1 MSIWDKLNILK
12 PSEEEILA
20 NKKAGRIY
28 VADFSN
34 NEGKYISVVFD
45 DKADP
50 YDVSLKISPRIEIRI
65 TYIAND
71 EKITGVQ
78 ISKLSGGKI
87 EKINLSTLS
96 FEGILGILH
105 IFSELDL
112 KSITNKSIILDSNI
126 IQNENELR
134 KHLNTILADEKGLK
148 MIAELATS
156 RGLIT
161 EGDIGNLKKKRGA
174 IELFE
179 KLLYGE
185 TFFQEKKKEWGKTK
199 DEDVWQYF
207 FENNKWI
214 FGYGLEYVF
223 NAPISKEKF
232 EQTLAGSNFLE
243 HGKRP
248 DGILKTL
255 GLTQFLNIVEIK
267 THKKDLIDN
276 KLYRDSG
283 VWQISQELT
292 GAISQCQQY
301 VRSSLRNLEE
311 FFELKNKD
319 GNRTNEEI
327 FCFSPKCFLIV
338 GNMSKDFMD
347 AQGKVLNP
355 DKLSCFEYFRK
366 NIFTPEII
374 TFDQLYFRAKNIVE
388 HSS

>member
-1 MSIWDKLNILK
+1 MNIWDKLNILK
-12 PSEEEILA
+12 PTEDEILA

-34 NEGKYISVVFD
+34 GEGKYMSVIFD
-45 DKADP
+45 DKTEP
-50 YDVSLKISPRIEIRI
+50 YDVSMQISPRIEVRI
-65 TYIAND
+65 TYIIKD

-87 EKINLSTLS
+87 EKINLSTLG

-105 IFSELDL
+105 VFSEVDL
-112 KSITNKSIILDSNI
+112 KSISNKSIILDSNI
-126 IQNENELR
+126 IQNEDELR
-134 KHLNTILADEKGLK
+134 AHLNTILADEKGLK
-148 MIAELATS
+148 IIAELATS
-156 RGLIT
+156 RGLIA
-161 EGDIGNLKKKRGA
+161 EGDIGNIENKRESLK
-174 IELFE
+174 IFE
-179 KLLYGE
+179 GLLYDDA
-185 TFFQEKKKEWGKTK
+185 FFQKKKKEWTKVK

-207 FENNKWI
+207 FESNKWI

-232 EQTLAGSNFLE
+232 EQTLSGSNFLE

-255 GLTQFLNIVEIK
+255 GLTQFLNIIEIK
-267 THKKDLIDN
+267 THKKDLLDD

-283 VWQISQELT
+283 VWRISQELA

-301 VRSSLRNLEE
+301 VRSSFRNLEE
-311 FFELKNKD
+311 FFELKDKQ

-327 FCFSPKCFLIV
+327 YCFSPKCFLII
-338 GNMSKDFMD
+338 GSMSKDFVD
-347 AQGKVLNP
+347 DQGKVINP

-388 HSS
+388 HNS

>member
-1 MSIWDKLNILK
+1 MNIWHKLKILK
-12 PSEEEILA
+12 PSEREIIE
-20 NKKAGRIY
+20 NKKIGRVY

-34 NEGKYISVVFD
+34 IDGKYISVVFD
-45 DKADP
+45 SKTDP
-50 YDVSLKISPRIEIRI
+50 YDVSLQISPRIEVRI
-65 TYIAND
+65 TYITKD

-112 KSITNKSIILDSNI
+112 RSITNRSIILDSNI
-126 IQNENELR
+126 IQNEDKLR
-134 KHLNTILADEKGLK
+134 THLNTILADEKGLK

-156 RGLIT
+156 RGLIS
-161 EGDIGNLKKKRGA
+161 EGDIGNIKKKREA
-174 IELFE
+174 LELF
-179 KLLYGE
+179 KFLLYNE
-185 TFFQEKKKEWGKTK
+185 KYFQEKKKEWRKLK
-199 DEDVWQYF
+199 DEDVWQSF
-207 FENNKWI
+207 FEKNKWI

-223 NAPISKEKF
+223 NAPISKIKL
-232 EQTLAGSNFLE
+232 EQTLTGSNFLE
-243 HGKRP
+243 YGKRP

-267 THKKDLIDN
+267 THKKNLMDD
-276 KLYRDSG
+276 KLYRASG

-311 FFELKNKD
+311 LFELKDKD

-327 FCFSPKCFLIV
+327 YCFSPKCFLIIGSMNNEFV
-338 GNMSKDFMD
+338 DN
-347 AQGKVLNP
+347 QGKVLNP

-374 TFDQLYFRAKNIVE
+374 TFDQLYFRAKNIIG

>member
-1 MSIWDKLNILK
+1 MNIWDKLNILK

-20 NKKAGRIY
+20 NKKAGRVY
-28 VADFSN
+28 VADFAN
-34 NEGKYISVVFD
+34 GEGKYMSVIFD
-45 DKADP
+45 DKTTP
-50 YDVSLKISPRIEIRI
+50 YDVSLQISPRIEVRI
-65 TYIAND
+65 TYIANE

-96 FEGILGILH
+96 FEGILGVLH

-126 IQNENELR
+126 IQDEVELR
-134 KHLNTILADEKGLK
+134 THLNTILADEKGLK

-156 RGLIT
+156 RGLIA
-161 EGDIGNLKKKRGA
+161 EGDIGNIKKKKEA
-174 IELFE
+174 LEIFE
-179 KLLYGE
+179 KLLNNE
-185 TFFQEKKKEWGKTK
+185 DFFQEKKKEWSKK
-199 DEDVWQYF
+199 RDEDVWQYF

-232 EQTLAGSNFLE
+232 EQTLTGSNFLE

-248 DGILKTL
+248 DGVLKTL

-267 THKKDLIDN
+267 THTKNLLDDQ
-276 KLYRDSG
+276 LYRNSG
-283 VWQISQELT
+283 VWRVSQELT

-301 VRSSLRNLEE
+301 VRSSIRNLEE
-311 FFELKNKD
+311 FFELKDKD
-319 GNRTNEEI
+319 GNRTNEEV
-327 FCFSPKCFLIV
+327 FCFSPKCFLII
-338 GNMSKDFMD
+338 GNMNKDFVD
-347 AQGKVLNP
+347 DQEKVLNP

-374 TFDQLYFRAKNIVE
+374 TFDQLYFRAKNIIE